1 MDTTTTVNS
10 FQATKNQILGR
21 LSQCTDTESLHQQ
34 LQREAADIET
44 HQFTHQEMDALVGID
59 RGIKA
64 ATSAIEGDTE
74 PLDTL

>member
-44 HQFTHQEMDALVGID
+44 HQFTHQEMEID